1 MVMKWLKR
9 NGFND
14 EVDDD
19 DINPLMYLTNDERL
33 EMTKIDDQNNI
44 DHVDIYEYFKLLD
57 IGVQTDKQNK
67 KDT

>member
-33 EMTKIDDQNNI
+33 EMSKIDDQNNI

>member
-1 MVMKWLKR
+1 MKWLKR

-33 EMTKIDDQNNI
+33 EMSKIDDQNNI

>member
-1 MVMKWLKR
+1 MKWLKR

-44 DHVDIYEYFKLLD
+44 DHVDIFEYFKLLD
-57 IGVQTDKQNK
+57 IGVQTEKLDRKS
-67 KDT
+67 T